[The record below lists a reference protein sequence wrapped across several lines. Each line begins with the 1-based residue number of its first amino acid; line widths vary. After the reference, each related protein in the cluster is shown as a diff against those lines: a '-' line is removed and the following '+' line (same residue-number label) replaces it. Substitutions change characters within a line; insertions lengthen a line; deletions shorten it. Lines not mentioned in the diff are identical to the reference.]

1 MKTLLLAATALAGSP
16 AAPAQTGQSPSQ
28 PAQAAVATVAPTS
41 ASTPNLSTT
50 AAGAVFAPP
59 IVQSSEARTHTVP
72 PSPAELRVRAANR
85 AVTRDPAALAF
96 VNAIQVYPYGEG
108 VLYRLFA
115 APERVTDIALQPG
128 EAVVSVAAGDTVRWT
143 IGDTTSGSG
152 EAKRVHI
159 LVKPFSAGLATN
171 LIITTD
177 RRTYHLQMDSTSA
190 TAMAAVSWTYPQDE
204 LIAIRRQQAE
214 ALEATP
220 VSSGLTVASLNFDYA
235 ITGDTPD
242 WRPLRAFDD
251 GRQTFIEFPASISVG
266 EAPPLFVLDEK
277 GEASLVNYRMS
288 GRFYVVDRLFGA
300 AELRLGAKKQSIV
313 RIARATPARSGR
325 RRGRAS

>member
-115 APERVTDIALQPG
+115 APERVTA
-128 EAVVSVAAGDTVRWT
+128 T
-143 IGDTTSGSG
+143 
-152 EAKRVHI
+152 
-159 LVKPFSAGLATN
+159 PFDGP
-171 LIITTD
+171 
-177 RRTYHLQMDSTSA
+177 SA
-190 TAMAAVSWTYPQDE
+190 TPRADRAKQN
-204 LIAIRRQQAE
+204 
-214 ALEATP
+214 
-220 VSSGLTVASLNFDYA
+220 AS
-235 ITGDTPD
+235 
-242 WRPLRAFDD
+242 
-251 GRQTFIEFPASISVG
+251 TFS
-266 EAPPLFVLDEK
+266 
-277 GEASLVNYRMS
+277 
-288 GRFYVVDRLFGA
+288 
-300 AELRLGAKKQSIV
+300 
-313 RIARATPARSGR
+313 
-325 RRGRAS
+325 